1 MAKYWKASLL
11 CTACFWGVLALAV
24 PLRGNLS
31 FGFFVVCWL
40 SYYASGGVL
49 AFRAASAFQREW
61 LRLFPDQG
69 TRYDDVRWGNVKDNF
84 YPAPCSARAGFRQ
97 MGREML
103 ASPDKTEETAQ
114 IVQAALC
121 SWQLVLFH
129 FAVCGVTAL
138 SLLLLPGQFLNNV

>member
-69 TRYDDVRWGNVKDNF
+69 TRYDDVRWGNAKDNF

-97 MGREML
+97 MGRDAGQSRQNGGNCADCAGRAVQL
-103 ASPDKTEETAQ
+103 AADPIPFCRVRRYCPLFAS
-114 IVQAALC
+114 AAGAI
-121 SWQLVLFH
+121 SE
-129 FAVCGVTAL
+129 
-138 SLLLLPGQFLNNV
+138 

>member
-69 TRYDDVRWGNVKDNF
+69 TRYDDVRWGKGNGGF
-84 YPAPCSARAGFRQ
+84 LPGPFRIRAGLRQ
-97 MGREML
+97 MENEML
-103 ASPDKTEETAQ
+103 ASPDKTEETEQ
-114 IVQAALC
+114 IVYACRNAPFV
-121 SWQLVLFH
+121 LVVDFVV
-129 FAVCGVTAL
+129 FSSTTCFCFFTCA
-138 SLLLLPGQFLNNV
+138 FL

>member
-69 TRYDDVRWGNVKDNF
+69 TRYDDVRWGKGNGGF
-84 YPAPCSARAGFRQ
+84 LPGPFRIRAGLRQ
-97 MGREML
+97 MENEML
-103 ASPDKTEETAQ
+103 ASPDKTEETEQ
-114 IVQAALC
+114 IVYASRNAPFVL
-121 SWQLVLFH
+121 LVDFVV
-129 FAVCGVTAL
+129 FSATTCFCFFTCA
-138 SLLLLPGQFLNNV
+138 FL